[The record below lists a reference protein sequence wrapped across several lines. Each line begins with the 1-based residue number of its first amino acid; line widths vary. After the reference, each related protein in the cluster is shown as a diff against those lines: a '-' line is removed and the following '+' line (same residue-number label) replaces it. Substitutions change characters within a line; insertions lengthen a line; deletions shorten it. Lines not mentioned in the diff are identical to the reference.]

1 MISMDENTR
10 EAIIIIGAFVAVF
23 GICYVYITA
32 RHRERMSILEKGIET
47 SPFNSIKLSNAQTLK
62 YGMLAIGIA
71 VGILIG
77 ELLNKGDDMRI
88 FSGMILLFGG
98 LGLTLNYYITKKH
111 NS

>member
-1 MISMDENTR
+1 MISMDETAR
-10 EAIIIIGAFVAVF
+10 EALITIGALVAVF

-32 RHRERMSILEKGIET
+32 RHRERMAMLEKGIENP
-47 SPFNSIKLSNAQTLK
+47 PFNLKPSNAQTLK
-62 YGMLAIGIA
+62 YGMLAVGIA
-71 VGILIG
+71 VGIVVG

-98 LGLTLNYYITKKH
+98 LSLILNYYITRKH